1 MTQPLL
7 FDLPRPRTSWKPPVT
22 FPDLTGHQKLYVDT
36 ESDGLDPRQ
45 HKAIGQ
51 SISTPLGFK
60 CYLPHAHLGGGN
72 LDEDQARAWTQ
83 SYQGLRG
90 KHLYFLNAKH
100 DNSMYRN
107 WGVDLEA
114 LGCQLHDI
122 SFRVALLDDNRG
134 HGRLDLNSIAEEF
147 LGLEKAKLSRQ
158 VDKSRMAETHSSEV
172 GSYAETDADLLR
184 QLDQVLQPKIEAE
197 DLGRVLNLEDS
208 LIYCVAHME
217 RNGLRLDHEKAARW
231 SLEISNIYG
240 ELILEIWRR
249 TGVKVN
255 PNSGPDLSQL
265 FKKLGLESIEAT
277 DSGKESFTARELERC
292 AKFEPVLELVLRA
305 RRLDSLNSKYFKKF
319 VKAGSHLYYSL
330 HQLKGDAYGT
340 ISGRFSGTN
349 MSQQLMKVARQIER
363 LGSEYI
369 VRECVIP
376 DEGFLTLAADAKQ
389 IEPRLFVHYAQLL
402 DTPTSRW
409 LKREY
414 DKNPELD
421 FYDLVQGFVEKIP
434 SLAAMDKKTK
444 RMYVK
449 TGTLGKFYGL
459 SNEES
464 AADQLRCSV
473 AEAANFMAD
482 YDEAFDIVR
491 KLMNKCVQIV
501 ERRGYIKTVLG
512 RRARLKEKGKSYI
525 FMNRLMQGS
534 AGDVNKIKLKETYDN
549 RQTIGV
555 HKMRLT
561 LHDEIIGDIDPDP
574 KYKARTQE
582 LLDTQ
587 SLPELSIPILWD
599 VATGAN
605 WRECA

>member
-1 MTQPLL
+1 MQPLL
-7 FDLPRPRTSWKPPVT
+7 FDLPRPRTSWQPPAT

-36 ESDGLDPRQ
+36 ESDGLDPRR

-51 SISTPLGFK
+51 SISTVLGFK
-60 CYLPHAHLGGGN
+60 CYLPHGHLGGGN
-72 LDEDQARAWTQ
+72 LDEAQARAWTQ

-90 KHLYFLNAKH
+90 KHLYFLNSKH
-100 DNSMYRN
+100 DNAMYLN

-147 LGLEKAKLSRQ
+147 LGLEKAKLGRQ
-158 VDKSRMAETHSSEV
+158 VDKARMAETHSSEV
-172 GSYAETDADLLR
+172 GAYAETDADLLR

-197 DLGRVLNLEDS
+197 DLQRVLNLEDS

-217 RNGLRLDHEKAARW
+217 RNGLRLDHEKATRW

-249 TGVKVN
+249 TGLKVN
-255 PNSGPDLSQL
+255 PNSGPDLSRL

-319 VKAGSHLYYSL
+319 VKVGSHLYYSL
-330 HQLKGDAYGT
+330 HQLKGDKYGT

-363 LGSEYI
+363 LGPEYI

-376 DEGFLTLAADAKQ
+376 DDGFLTLAADAKQ

-421 FYDLVQGFVEKIP
+421 FYDLVQGLVEKIP
-434 SLAAMDKKTK
+434 SLAAMDKKTR
-444 RMYVK
+444 RMYIK

-464 AADQLRCSV
+464 AADQLRCSP
-473 AEAANFMAD
+473 AEAGVFMAE
-482 YDEAFDIVR
+482 YDDEFDIVR

-534 AGDVNKIKLKETYDN
+534 AADVNKVKLLETYNN
-549 RQTIGV
+549 RATLGIN
-555 HKMRLT
+555 KLRLT
-561 LHDEIIGDIDPDP
+561 LHDELVGDQDPDP